1 MWSLGSYFLW
11 KARKIN
17 LKYPKT
23 EIETST
29 TGRTG
34 GTPVLIGEGFGT
46 SETLVLLDL
55 WLKK

>member
-1 MWSLGSYFLW
+1 MLLSRIL
-11 KARKIN
+11 IN
-17 LKYPKT
+17 PKT

-34 GTPVLIGEGFGT
+34 VQPVLIGEGFGT

>member
-1 MWSLGSYFLW
+1 MSRRIEF
-11 KARKIN
+11 
-17 LKYPKT
+17 PKT

-34 GTPVLIGEGFGT
+34 VPPVLPGEGVGT

>member
-1 MWSLGSYFLW
+1 MKRKRGIGSDVLKPENSL
-11 KARKIN
+11 
-17 LKYPKT
+17 YPKT
-23 EIETST
+23 EIETSS

-34 GTPVLIGEGFGT
+34 VPPVLIGEGFGT